1 MNEAL
6 VKSLSD
12 LIDETLAE
20 IEGLKKSRMEAE
32 EMEIGEGKA
41 NGSLKGGEVEK
52 ADDEEEKEDE
62 EDKEKEEEKEG
73 EMEKGINDEAE
84 MKKADE
90 EVAKAEKL
98 LKEAMKKK
106 ESCMAKAEKK
116 MKKEDDE
123 EEKEDEKEKEKEDEE
138 KMEKSI
144 KARVAPLEAKMDE
157 MMKAIAA
164 IAKSPIPS
172 RGISFKDVQPLA
184 KSAMDVQPLVKS
196 QVLDQLID
204 LKKTGTNVTSEDV
217 LRAELGNQS
226 DVEMIANK
234 YGIK

>member
-32 EMEIGEGKA
+32 EMTIGDSKA
-41 NGSLKGGEVEK
+41 NGSLSGSEVEK
-52 ADDEEEKEDE
+52 ADDEEGEEDE
-62 EDKEKEEEKEG
+62 DSEEDEDED
-73 EMEKGINDEAE
+73 EMEKGVNDEAE

-90 EVAKAEKL
+90 ECAKAEKAW
-98 LKEAMKKK
+98 KDAMKKRD
-106 ESCMAKAEKK
+106 SMAKKDEE
-116 MKKEDDE
+116 KED
-123 EEKEDEKEKEKEDEE
+123 KEDEKEKEKESEE

-164 IAKSPIPS
+164 IAKSPVPS
-172 RGISFKDVQPLA
+172 RGVSFKDVQPLA
-184 KSAMDVQPLVKS
+184 KSNATDVQPLVKS
-196 QVLDQLID
+196 VVLDKLID
-204 LKKTGTNVTSEDV
+204 LRKSGSSVTSEDV
-217 LRAELGNQS
+217 LRAELGTQS

>member
-32 EMEIGEGKA
+32 EMTIGDSKA
-41 NGSLKGGEVEK
+41 NGSLSGSSVEK
-52 ADDEEEKEDE
+52 ADDEEEGEDE
-62 EDKEKEEEKEG
+62 DSEEDEDED
-73 EMEKGINDEAE
+73 EMEKGVNDEAE

-90 EVAKAEKL
+90 EVAKAEKSW
-98 LKEAMKKK
+98 KDAMKKRDA
-106 ESCMAKAEKK
+106 MAKKDKDEEK
-116 MKKEDDE
+116 EDE
-123 EEKEDEKEKEKEDEE
+123 EEKEKESEE
-138 KMEKSI
+138 KMEKTI
-144 KARVAPLEAKMDE
+144 KARVAPIEAKMDE

-164 IAKSPIPS
+164 IAKSPVPS

-184 KSAMDVQPLVKS
+184 KSSATDVQPLVKS
-196 QVLDQLID
+196 VVLDKLID
-204 LKKTGTNVTSEDV
+204 LRKSGSNVTSEDV
-217 LRAELGNQS
+217 LRAELGGQA

>member
-32 EMEIGEGKA
+32 EMTIGDSKA
-41 NGSLKGGEVEK
+41 NGSLSGSSVEK
-52 ADDEEEKEDE
+52 ADDEEEGEDE
-62 EDKEKEEEKEG
+62 DSEEDEDED
-73 EMEKGINDEAE
+73 EMEKGVNDEAE

-90 EVAKAEKL
+90 EVAKAEKSW
-98 LKEAMKKK
+98 KDAMKKRDA
-106 ESCMAKAEKK
+106 MAKKDKDEEK
-116 MKKEDDE
+116 EDE
-123 EEKEDEKEKEKEDEE
+123 EEKEKESEE
-138 KMEKSI
+138 KMEKTI

-164 IAKSPIPS
+164 IAKSPVPS

-184 KSAMDVQPLVKS
+184 KSSATDVQPLVKS
-196 QVLDQLID
+196 VVLDKLID
-204 LKKTGTNVTSEDV
+204 LRKSGSNVTSEDV
-217 LRAELGNQS
+217 LRAELGGQA

>member
-32 EMEIGEGKA
+32 EMTIGDSKA
-41 NGSLKGGEVEK
+41 NGSLSGSSVEK
-52 ADDEEEKEDE
+52 ADDEEEGEDE
-62 EDKEKEEEKEG
+62 DSEEDEDED
-73 EMEKGINDEAE
+73 EMEKGVNDEAE

-90 EVAKAEKL
+90 EVAKAEKSW
-98 LKEAMKKK
+98 KDAMKKRDA
-106 ESCMAKAEKK
+106 MAKKDKDEEK
-116 MKKEDDE
+116 EDE
-123 EEKEDEKEKEKEDEE
+123 EEKEKKDEE

-144 KARVAPLEAKMDE
+144 KARVAPIEAKMDE

-164 IAKSPIPS
+164 IAKSPVPS

-184 KSAMDVQPLVKS
+184 KSSATDVQPLVKS
-196 QVLDQLID
+196 VVLDKLID
-204 LKKTGTNVTSEDV
+204 LRKSGSNVTSEDV
-217 LRAELGNQS
+217 LRAELGGQA

>member
-32 EMEIGEGKA
+32 EMELGEGKA
-41 NGSLKGGEVEK
+41 NGSLSGSEVEK
-52 ADDEEEKEDE
+52 ADDEEGEEDEDSEEDEKED
-62 EDKEKEEEKEG
+62 KE
-73 EMEKGINDEAE
+73 EMEKGVNDEAE
-84 MKKADE
+84 MKKAE
-90 EVAKAEKL
+90 EECAKAEKAW
-98 LKEAMKKK
+98 KEAMKKRDA
-106 ESCMAKAEKK
+106 MAKKDEEK
-116 MKKEDDE
+116 

-164 IAKSPIPS
+164 IAKTPVPS
-172 RGISFKDVQPLA
+172 RGVSFKDVQPLA
-184 KSAMDVQPLVKS
+184 KSSATEVQPLVKS
-196 QVLDQLID
+196 VVLDKLID
-204 LKKTGTNVTSEDV
+204 LRKSGSTVTSEDV
-217 LRAELGNQS
+217 LRAELGTQS

>member
-32 EMEIGEGKA
+32 EMEIGDSKA
-41 NGSLKGGEVEK
+41 NGSLSGSEVEK
-52 ADDEEEKEDE
+52 ADDEEGEEDEDSEDEEEKEDE
-62 EDKEKEEEKEG
+62 
-73 EMEKGINDEAE
+73 MEKGVNDEAE

-90 EVAKAEKL
+90 ECAKAEKAY
-98 LKEAMKKK
+98 KEAMKKRDA
-106 ESCMAKAEKK
+106 CMAKADKK
-116 MKKEDDE
+116 MKKEEDE
-123 EEKEDEKEKEKEDEE
+123 EDKEEKDKDKEDEE

-157 MMKAIAA
+157 MMKAISA
-164 IAKSPIPS
+164 IAKTPVPS
-172 RGISFKDVQPLA
+172 RGVSFKDVQPLA
-184 KSAMDVQPLVKS
+184 KSSATDVQPLVKS
-196 QVLDQLID
+196 VVLDKLID
-204 LKKTGTNVTSEDV
+204 LRKSGSSVTSEDV
-217 LRAELGNQS
+217 LRAELGTQS

>member
-32 EMEIGEGKA
+32 EMTIGDSKA
-41 NGSLKGGEVEK
+41 NGSLSGSEVEK
-52 ADDEEEKEDE
+52 ADDEEGEEDEDSEEDEKED
-62 EDKEKEEEKEG
+62 

-90 EVAKAEKL
+90 EVAKAEKSW
-98 LKEAMKKK
+98 KEAMKKRDA
-106 ESCMAKAEKK
+106 MAKKDK
-116 MKKEDDE
+116 DED
-123 EEKEDEKEKEKEDEE
+123 KEDEKEKEKESEE

-164 IAKSPIPS
+164 IAKSPVPS
-172 RGISFKDVQPLA
+172 RGVSFKDVQPLA
-184 KSAMDVQPLVKS
+184 KSIAEVQPLVKS
-196 QVLDQLID
+196 AVLDKLID
-204 LKKTGTNVTSEDV
+204 LRKSGSNVTSEDV
-217 LRAELGNQS
+217 LRAELGTQS

>member
-32 EMEIGEGKA
+32 EMTIGDSKA
-41 NGSLKGGEVEK
+41 NGSLSGSSVEK
-52 ADDEEEKEDE
+52 ADDGEEGEDE
-62 EDKEKEEEKEG
+62 DSEEDEDED
-73 EMEKGINDEAE
+73 EMEKGVNDEAE

-90 EVAKAEKL
+90 EVAKAEKSW
-98 LKEAMKKK
+98 KDAMKKRDA
-106 ESCMAKAEKK
+106 MAKKDKDEEK
-116 MKKEDDE
+116 EDE
-123 EEKEDEKEKEKEDEE
+123 EEKEKESEE
-138 KMEKSI
+138 KMEKTI

-164 IAKSPIPS
+164 IAKSPVPS

-184 KSAMDVQPLVKS
+184 KSSATDVQPLVKS
-196 QVLDQLID
+196 VVLDKLID
-204 LKKTGTNVTSEDV
+204 LRKSGSNVTSEDV
-217 LRAELGNQS
+217 LRAELGGQA